1 MQGLLGISRI
11 IDAINT
17 RIGRVV
23 AWLILAAIL
32 ISTVN
37 AIIRKLFDTSSNAWL
52 EMQWVLFG
60 AVFLLCAPWT
70 LINNEHIRIDIVNSR
85 FSKRTRDWI
94 DVFGHIFFLLP
105 LCFIMVWHSWPFF
118 LRSFRLNEQSL
129 NAGGLPQWPAKSLVF
144 IGFVLLLFQGI
155 SELIK
160 RIAIMRGEMVD
171 PHEGG
176 GGHHAAAE
184 AEAARLREV
193 AEEEAR
199 RFQEA
204 AAAEAAA
211 AAKR

>member
-1 MQGLLGISRI
+1 MQGLLGISRV
-11 IDAINT
+11 IDSVNT
-17 RIGRVV
+17 RIGRAVS
-23 AWLILAAIL
+23 WLILVAIL
-32 ISTVN
+32 IAAGN
-37 AIIRKLFDTSSNAWL
+37 AIIRKTLDMSSNAWL
-52 EMQWVLFG
+52 EWQWVLFG

-70 LINNEHIRIDIVNSR
+70 LIANEHIRIDIVNSR
-85 FSKRTRDWI
+85 FVKRTRDWI
-94 DVFGHIFFLLP
+94 DVFGHVVFLMP
-105 LCFIMVWHSWPFF
+105 LCIIMIVHSWPFF
-118 LRSFRLNEQSL
+118 LRSYNLNEQSL
-129 NAGGLPQWPAKSLVF
+129 NAGGLPQWPAKFLVF
-144 IGFVLLLFQGI
+144 AGFVILLLQAI

-160 RIAIMRGEMVD
+160 RIAIIRGEMVD

-199 RFQEA
+199 RFQD